1 MLIVPYGI
9 LIGFM
14 LAILGFFRNLH
25 SLRLLASGVSA
36 DDLGQ
41 TTVII
46 AARNEEQVI
55 EKTVRGLLERAPAEA
70 RLIVVDDNST
80 DSTWE
85 ILQKLSS
92 EFPCL
97 LALRNNGRSGKA
109 GALNVALDNLQ
120 GDFVVFLDADAHV
133 DWSFIRQYIAVFSN
147 PSVNA
152 IFSDFEPYNSSRTPS
167 VIFQDLFFGFI
178 KTFVY
183 SGIFAK
189 TVFMN
194 SGFFIRRGVLDTLGK
209 FDPETTVDDFDLGLR
224 LKKEGMDIKFIL
236 GNKCRIQYAFTI
248 GDLFRQYCRWFT
260 GGIRKLLPERKP
272 LSGVSLM
279 VIIIVALIGFFP
291 HIALVTGFAT
301 GIPLIGAKIAGA
313 YVVVLASASVF
324 GYIFHE
330 KRPRREVLFNL
341 FVGTV
346 SMYFIFQAVI
356 FVSFFRALGKKDD
369 WYKVSRK
376 AD

>member
-1 MLIVPYGI
+1 MIVPYGI

-120 GDFVVFLDADAHV
+120 GDFVVFLDADAA
-133 DWSFIRQYIAVFSN
+133 S
-147 PSVNA
+147 
-152 IFSDFEPYNSSRTPS
+152 
-167 VIFQDLFFGFI
+167 
-178 KTFVY
+178 
-183 SGIFAK
+183 
-189 TVFMN
+189 
-194 SGFFIRRGVLDTLGK
+194 
-209 FDPETTVDDFDLGLR
+209 
-224 LKKEGMDIKFIL
+224 
-236 GNKCRIQYAFTI
+236 
-248 GDLFRQYCRWFT
+248 T
-260 GGIRKLLPERKP
+260 GH
-272 LSGVSLM
+272 S
-279 VIIIVALIGFFP
+279 
-291 HIALVTGFAT
+291 
-301 GIPLIGAKIAGA
+301 
-313 YVVVLASASVF
+313 
-324 GYIFHE
+324 
-330 KRPRREVLFNL
+330 
-341 FVGTV
+341 
-346 SMYFIFQAVI
+346 
-356 FVSFFRALGKKDD
+356 
-369 WYKVSRK
+369 
-376 AD
+376 